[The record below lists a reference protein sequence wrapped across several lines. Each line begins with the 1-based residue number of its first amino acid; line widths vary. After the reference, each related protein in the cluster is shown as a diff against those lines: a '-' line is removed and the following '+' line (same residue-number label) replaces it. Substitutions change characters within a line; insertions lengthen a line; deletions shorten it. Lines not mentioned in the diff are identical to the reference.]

1 MESDCSLCPYISVA
15 EAKLDGCQLK
25 QLSENHI
32 VVGFKKGD
40 SIIKQG
46 TYSTNIIFL
55 RKGLVKIHI
64 TGPYSEQIVKLAKPP
79 TYLGLP
85 TTFGAKVNQY
95 SITALEDCEVCFIDI
110 TVFRNLLK
118 ESEHFSFEIIQA
130 LCRYEIESFRRCA
143 NRTQKLTRG
152 NLADVLLDFANNIFQ
167 SDVFTVP
174 ISQTEIGS
182 LIDTSRESVSRMLSE
197 FEKDGIIRTTGK
209 QMEIINK
216 KSLELISQNG

>member
-1 MESDCSLCPYISVA
+1 
-15 EAKLDGCQLK
+15 
-25 QLSENHI
+25 
-32 VVGFKKGD
+32 
-40 SIIKQG
+40 
-46 TYSTNIIFL
+46 
-55 RKGLVKIHI
+55 
-64 TGPYSEQIVKLAKPP
+64 
-79 TYLGLP
+79 
-85 TTFGAKVNQY
+85 
-95 SITALEDCEVCFIDI
+95 
-110 TVFRNLLK
+110 
-118 ESEHFSFEIIQA
+118 

-167 SDVFTVP
+167 SDVFIVP
-174 ISQTEIGS
+174 ISQTEIGN